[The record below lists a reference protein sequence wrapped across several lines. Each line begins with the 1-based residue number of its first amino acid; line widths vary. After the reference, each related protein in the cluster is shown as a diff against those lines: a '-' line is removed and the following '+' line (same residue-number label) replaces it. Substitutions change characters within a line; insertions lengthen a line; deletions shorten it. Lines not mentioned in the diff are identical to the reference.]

1 MKKISN
7 VLWGLLFIVIG
18 IIWILNV
25 TEIVNINLF
34 FRGWWT
40 LFIIVPSIFGIV
52 EKPKDISGYIF
63 LLIGLMLFAL
73 ARDLISFVLISKLIL
88 PLLLIFIGISILFKN
103 VFSGK
108 ISKKIN
114 EVDKDGMEIYS
125 ATFSDNRVKLSG
137 DEFKNARLDA
147 TFGSVT
153 LDLSECNITKDGV
166 ITASAI
172 FAGVDIIVPDN
183 VNVKVK
189 STGIFGGTSNKSKN
203 KNEDERKTIYIESFA
218 LFGGAEIK

>member
-103 VFSGK
+103 AFNGK

-218 LFGGAEIK
+218 LFGGVEIK

>member
-73 ARDLISFVLISKLIL
+73 SRDLISFVLISKLIL

-103 VFSGK
+103 VFNGK

-218 LFGGAEIK
+218 LFGGVEIK

>member
-73 ARDLISFVLISKLIL
+73 ARDFISFVLISKLIL

-103 VFSGK
+103 IFSSK

-218 LFGGAEIK
+218 LFGGVEIK

>member
-34 FRGWWT
+34 FSGWWT

-103 VFSGK
+103 VFNGK

-218 LFGGAEIK
+218 LFGGVEIK

>member
-88 PLLLIFIGISILFKN
+88 PILLIFIGISILFKN
-103 VFSGK
+103 AFNGK

-218 LFGGAEIK
+218 LFGGVEIK

>member
-63 LLIGLMLFAL
+63 LLIGLMLFAF

-103 VFSGK
+103 VFNGK

-218 LFGGAEIK
+218 LFGGVEIK

>member
-63 LLIGLMLFAL
+63 LLIG
-73 ARDLISFVLISKLIL
+73 
-88 PLLLIFIGISILFKN
+88 
-103 VFSGK
+103 
-108 ISKKIN
+108 
-114 EVDKDGMEIYS
+114 
-125 ATFSDNRVKLSG
+125 
-137 DEFKNARLDA
+137 
-147 TFGSVT
+147 
-153 LDLSECNITKDGV
+153 
-166 ITASAI
+166 
-172 FAGVDIIVPDN
+172 
-183 VNVKVK
+183 
-189 STGIFGGTSNKSKN
+189 
-203 KNEDERKTIYIESFA
+203 
-218 LFGGAEIK
+218 

>member
-103 VFSGK
+103 VFNGK

-125 ATFSDNRVKLSG
+125 ATFSDKMIKLNRY
-137 DEFKNARLDA
+137 EFKNARL
-147 TFGSVT
+147 
-153 LDLSECNITKDGV
+153 
-166 ITASAI
+166 
-172 FAGVDIIVPDN
+172 
-183 VNVKVK
+183 
-189 STGIFGGTSNKSKN
+189 
-203 KNEDERKTIYIESFA
+203 
-218 LFGGAEIK
+218 